1 MSKGRK
7 PIDDKRRDRRVQVR
21 LSQDDFDLMEIA
33 RGDLSRNEFIARSI
47 RLGCKEYQ
55 AIRKPQAG

>member
-7 PIDDKRRDRRVQVR
+7 PIDDKKRDRRVQVR
-21 LSQDDFDLMEIA
+21 LSVDDFDMMEIA

-55 AIRKPQAG
+55 TIRRDPAG